1 MKTIAGP
8 FAILVAVTCACGAA
22 HVNARDEVLGTLTE
36 NGVTME
42 VKAAVAVLDLGSP
55 GTPVSGGDPEASIQF
70 TLLPYQPSAD
80 EVAKLQR
87 GDLAWQMNKTSPD
100 AKKWPTWVPYGQ
112 FTLNWGSRQ
121 DLGDVKKA
129 SSLNMY
135 AYGIGKEGNNTNG
148 GVRAATVPITLTGAL
163 KDGQDITFVS
173 KGTHNIGNEPLSW
186 DLNVKAKVLLKK
198 QP

>member
-1 MKTIAGP
+1 MKAIART
-8 FAILVAVTCACGAA
+8 FAVLVAVVCACGAA
-22 HVNARDEVLGTLTE
+22 PVNAGAEGMGTLTE
-36 NGVTME
+36 NGVAME
-42 VKAAVAVLDLGSP
+42 VKAAVVVVDPGSA

-80 EVAKLQR
+80 EVARLQE
-87 GDLAWQMNKTSPD
+87 GDLSWQMNKTTPD

-112 FTLNWGSRQ
+112 FTLNWDSRQ

-135 AYGIGKEGNNTNG
+135 ANGIGKEGNNSNG
-148 GVRAATVPITLTGAL
+148 GVRAADVPITLTGAL
-163 KDGQDITFVS
+163 KDGQDVTLVT
-173 KGTHNIGNEPLSW
+173 KGTTKLGNEAFSW